1 MNVFPTML
9 TGRRAPGEGSGIGS
23 TTKGRSLWV
32 LAVLLAFGVAG
43 CAARSE
49 RPPDGDQGSEASTD
63 PNTRSLPGTG
73 DELECLSNS
82 DVIDLVVSGEQDA
95 AIIARFAGS
104 ASCFDLSTSGMLEL
118 RNAGVSPAV
127 IAAMTRAARQEER

>member
-1 MNVFPTML
+1 MAIEQRPH
-9 TGRRAPGEGSGIGS
+9 RDGIGS
-23 TTKGRSLWV
+23 TRKRRFPWV

-49 RPPDGDQGSEASTD
+49 RPPDGDQGSEAPEN
-63 PNTRSLPGTG
+63 PNAGSPPATG
-73 DELECLSNS
+73 NESGCMSNTNI
-82 DVIDLVVSGEQDA
+82 IDLVVSGEQDA

-104 ASCFDLSTSGMLEL
+104 TGCFDLSTAGMLEL

-127 IAAMTRAARQEER
+127 IAAMTRAARRPGG